1 MMMSGVIAIDKS
13 LTRLSTLQILD
24 IQSNFITEKTADAIA
39 FVIKRNTEMK
49 GLYLGDNKLG
59 AGALKIVRALKGV
72 SSLKVLGLNNNNI
85 SGVIAGELAAV
96 IERNRLQK
104 LLLANN
110 GLRASAITIL
120 QSLSKI
126 TTLTELD
133 LSGNDMP
140 TAFVSSVVANNSILE
155 DLRLQ
160 MKYLDAS
167 SHFIAKEA
175 TDAMADNQL
184 GHHLGNNDGACK
196 ILVVKL

>member
-126 TTLTELD
+126 TTLTELV
-133 LSGNDMP
+133 M
-140 TAFVSSVVANNSILE
+140 TC
-155 DLRLQ
+155 Q
-160 MKYLDAS
+160 MK
-167 SHFIAKEA
+167 
-175 TDAMADNQL
+175 
-184 GHHLGNNDGACK
+184 
-196 ILVVKL
+196 